1 MASPQAYDNPVLEGL
16 ASNIPAN
23 LGCYMIGCVLN
34 LILMAILGM
43 QGLDYYTSPTIFT
56 LTILN
61 SSTLNKSIVG
71 FLMVA
76 GLFQSACFFEMLW
89 TPLISGFGDLKVWN
103 NSSWTWWSEPVVSS
117 IISVVCQSFFLN
129 RCWRVTRSYIVVVV
143 AVTGMTIAL
152 AFGIACTYFLSEF
165 VLFTESNR
173 IQSKICASS
182 WLAFSTATDIWIS
195 LFLVIH
201 LLRERRRLNFNST
214 EMILGSILNFTM
226 KTAAF
231 TSVWVTINLILYA
244 GVTHNFAWSIFQF
257 NFGKIY
263 SISVLYTLLSRIDV
277 RKILSVHNVQVSS
290 SRGRSGE
297 AGQGQSAIH
306 IRTEVEREYEMDD
319 KLSATVSPGLDR
331 APSAD
336 TELGVSHKGAGLQDS
351 IVDDDR
357 STRALRFNVVTMTTL
372 PNSSVFQSE
381 RTDNIH
387 DVPMRVINRP
397 FPPELDEV
405 KVEKFIQ
412 DYQKGDVF
420 TPIEIWRAKN
430 DQGQSYYFSFGGCHR
445 FEAAKR
451 TSKETIRARIVD
463 VPSTTI
469 RAHLGSSSPF

>member
-43 QGLDYYTSPTIFT
+43 QGLDYYKFFP
-56 LTILN
+56 N
-61 SSTLNKSIVG
+61 DSTLNKSIVG

-117 IISVVCQSFFLN
+117 IISVVL
-129 RCWRVTRSYIVVVV
+129 V

-469 RAHLGSSSPF
+469 RAHLGSSSPV

>member
-23 LGCYMIGCVLN
+23 LGCYMIGCILN

-43 QGLDYYTSPTIFT
+43 QGLDYYKFFP
-56 LTILN
+56 N
-61 SSTLNKSIVG
+61 DSTLNKSIVG

-226 KTAAF
+226 KTAA
-231 TSVWVTINLILYA
+231 
-244 GVTHNFAWSIFQF
+244 
-257 NFGKIY
+257 
-263 SISVLYTLLSRIDV
+263 
-277 RKILSVHNVQVSS
+277 
-290 SRGRSGE
+290 
-297 AGQGQSAIH
+297 
-306 IRTEVEREYEMDD
+306 
-319 KLSATVSPGLDR
+319 
-331 APSAD
+331 
-336 TELGVSHKGAGLQDS
+336 
-351 IVDDDR
+351 
-357 STRALRFNVVTMTTL
+357 
-372 PNSSVFQSE
+372 
-381 RTDNIH
+381 
-387 DVPMRVINRP
+387 
-397 FPPELDEV
+397 
-405 KVEKFIQ
+405 
-412 DYQKGDVF
+412 
-420 TPIEIWRAKN
+420 
-430 DQGQSYYFSFGGCHR
+430 
-445 FEAAKR
+445 
-451 TSKETIRARIVD
+451 
-463 VPSTTI
+463 
-469 RAHLGSSSPF
+469 